1 MKEKEKKK
9 ESDKYAAYALRR
21 VLMFSFGSVQCYE
34 LLLIDRWGMHS
45 WQKLIDDFLTV
56 TRCND

>member
-21 VLMFSFGSVQCYE
+21 VLIWLGPVLRTAPY
-34 LLLIDRWGMHS
+34 
-45 WQKLIDDFLTV
+45 
-56 TRCND
+56 

>member
-1 MKEKEKKK
+1 MTEKEKQK

-34 LLLIDRWGMHS
+34 LLLIDR
-45 WQKLIDDFLTV
+45 
-56 TRCND
+56 